1 MLQVYLWAQ
10 GPYQEIS
17 LMLSAIVVEQ
27 QAAMSLGLM
36 PVAICQGLKSVGM
49 PLGRTYPQPLAVA
62 VLPFLGLWKVR
73 SKHIK
78 CSEKCLF
85 IRTLMHSLQIFWVIP
100 FVKLQNNI

>member
-49 PLGRTYPQPLAVA
+49 PPGQIYPRPLAVA

-78 CSEKCLF
+78 CS
-85 IRTLMHSLQIFWVIP
+85 
-100 FVKLQNNI
+100 